1 LLIKYLIITYFKL
14 LVLLTITTL
23 Y

>member
-1 LLIKYLIITYFKL
+1 VFLIKYLIIDFNY
-14 LVLLTITTL
+14 